1 MKLIYIDE
9 SRRDEWEHLTKT
21 NPASGYMQSFWWTEF
36 KNLLG
41 WQSYKIGIVEKD
53 KLVGGTIISKYAHY
67 KGRNTIE
74 ITEGPVLPYNNPEKA
89 ETMFHML
96 ISEIDTV
103 ADLTGENRT
112 SHLSIEPKLTSIPAY
127 FSRFRKAPVDQL
139 PLRTLLID
147 LHKSDNELLREM
159 KPKCRYNIKVAT
171 KNDVRIT
178 KTTLPDGIND
188 FLRLYTP
195 FVKRTGFDGKDED
208 YFLCLAD
215 LLVRETDAVI
225 YFAVLGNEI
234 LGTAMVLYYG
244 HVATFL
250 YGASSEKKKN
260 MMAPYLLHWEI
271 IRDAKKRGLA
281 WYDFYGLAPGED
293 TETHPWQGFSVFK
306 RKFGGV
312 EVNYIGGYDFVYN
325 EALYKR
331 HLLEDR

>member
-9 SRRDEWEHLTKT
+9 SRREEWELLTKT

-41 WQSYKIGIVEKD
+41 WQSYKIGIEEKN
-53 KLVGGTIISKYAHY
+53 KLIGGAIVSKYMHY
-67 KGRNTIE
+67 KERNTIE

-89 ETMFHML
+89 KRVFHML

-112 SHLSIEPKLTSIPAY
+112 SHLSIEPKLTSIPPY

-147 LHKSDNELLREM
+147 LHKSEDELLREM

-171 KNDVRIT
+171 KYDVQIT
-178 KTTLPDGIND
+178 RTTLADGIGD
-188 FLRLYTP
+188 FLALYTP
-195 FVKRTGFDGKDED
+195 FVKRAGFDGKRED

-215 LLVRETDAVI
+215 LLPNPRDASI
-225 YFAVLGNEI
+225 YFATHEGDI
-234 LGTAMVLYYG
+234 LSAAIVIYYG
-244 HVATFL
+244 DTTTFL
-250 YGASSEKKKN
+250 YGASSREKKY
-260 MMAPYLLHWEI
+260 MMAPYHLHWEI
-271 IRDAKKRGLA
+271 IRDAKKRGMA
-281 WYDFYGLAPGED
+281 WYDFYGLAPGEY

-312 EVNYIGGYDFVYN
+312 EVNYIGGFDFVYN
-325 EALYKR
+325 EVLYAR